1 MLTFTRGSMSPTGT
15 RPRLP
20 YGQARGSVGV
30 TGALAAS
37 GRSRAVS
44 GRGTS
49 ATFVTQTFCN
59 VVLHFL
65 SASLHIAWT
74 VSVVNLDV
82 KYKHVNCTDSS
93 AAHHLPSF
101 LMCVMIPGST
111 FSFSWTMPP
120 AGHER
125 CWDGKR
131 KKYTFFVNTAGG
143 NAATD
148 KVSGQV

>member
-93 AAHHLPSF
+93 ATHHLPSF
-101 LMCVMIPGST
+101 RMCVMIPGFVAGTSAK
-111 FSFSWTMPP
+111 MPP

-131 KKYTFFVNTAGG
+131 KNTRFCEHCR
-143 NAATD
+143 
-148 KVSGQV
+148 GQRRH